1 MKKVPVE
8 QLKIGMIIGKSVC
21 TKDGTLLFA
30 PGTEIE
36 AFHLKQLLDLG
47 IKQVEIK
54 DSDSGIPDNS
64 ELTRNEVI
72 LTVRSIIRDIT
83 LTNSLEKRTVKQA
96 INNIFRRVLKD
107 KCAMLHLTEV
117 RGLDSYIFTHSV
129 NVCMLS
135 LIIGLFLK
143 IKGDQLRNLGL
154 AALLHDVGIDKV
166 SKSILYKPAQLA
178 HEEYEKVK
186 KHTVLGYEMLKAC
199 QQFDDSIPLTALQH
213 HERLDGS
220 GYPYGTLGEEI
231 SLFPR
236 IVAVADVFDALLTD
250 RPFRKAF
257 FPHQAVEIIL
267 NSSSG
272 QFDPQVLKVFV
283 ENVAIYPMGSV
294 VLLNNGETG
303 VVVDMNKGRQTRPVV
318 RIMYD
323 KNRQKL
329 NCLREVDLSKLPGV
343 YITKILREE
352 QVEDIIG

>member
-21 TKDGTLLFA
+21 TEDGTLLFA
-30 PGTEIE
+30 PGTEIS
-36 AFHLKQLLDLG
+36 ASHLKQMLDLG
-47 IKQVEIK
+47 IEKVEVK
-54 DSDSGIPDNS
+54 DNVSGLTVNS

-72 LTVRSIIRDIT
+72 QTVRSIIRDIT
-83 LTNSLEKRTVKQA
+83 LTNTLEQGTVKQA
-96 INNIFRRVLKD
+96 INDIFRRVLKD
-107 KCAMLHLTEV
+107 KCVMLHLTEV

-129 NVCMLS
+129 NVSMLS
-135 LIIGLFLK
+135 LIIGLFMK

-154 AALLHDVGIDKV
+154 AALLHDVGRSKV
-166 SKSILYKPAQLA
+166 PKSILYKPAPLSE
-178 HEEYEKVK
+178 EEYNKVK
-186 KHTVLGYEMLKAC
+186 THAISGYELLKGC
-199 QQFDDSIPLTALQH
+199 QQFDETIPLTALQH

-220 GYPYGTLGEEI
+220 GYPNGTGDKEI
-231 SLFPR
+231 GLFPR

-257 FPHQAVEIIL
+257 FPHQAVEIIV

-272 QFDPQVLKVFV
+272 QFDSEVLKVFV

-323 KNRQKL
+323 QDRRKL
-329 NCLREVDLSKLPGV
+329 NDLKEVDLSKFPGIF
-343 YITKILREE
+343 ITKILREE